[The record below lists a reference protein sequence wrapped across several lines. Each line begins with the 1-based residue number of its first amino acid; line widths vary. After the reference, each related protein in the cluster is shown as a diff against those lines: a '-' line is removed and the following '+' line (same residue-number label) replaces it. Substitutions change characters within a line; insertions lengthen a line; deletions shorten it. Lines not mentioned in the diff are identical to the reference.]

1 MSSVTTL
8 LKLIS
13 APGSR
18 LPYMN
23 RQLFPSEVSNLALVG
38 VLTSVCV
45 ITRLMAIPASLWEW
59 DEILFARA
67 LYRYDLSSH
76 SPHPPGFPVF
86 VFLARIAHLIL
97 RDDHRALVS
106 VAFIF
111 GAFLTPALFYLYD
124 EIFKDRQIAVAG
136 ALIGSFAPSVWVY
149 SCAGRSDGPAFVLGI
164 IASTLVLR
172 GLTSQRSLW
181 IGCAVL
187 GAGLGVRVTLLPLV
201 APALAIVLL
210 MRLRRRE
217 WRVALWAVSILA
229 LCILVW
235 FLPLVWHQTW
245 RVYSEAVNPHRQY
258 IWQTDSMF
266 AANRN
271 NIISYRLSRY
281 FVDIWGVEWI
291 MHTIYALAAL
301 GILALILRRRWSA
314 LGWMLVIFVP
324 YMAFSFVLNT
334 PMGAALYSLPY
345 IPFFAGLAACG
356 AIMLPRLLVNTER
369 KPKLA
374 NIGAPIAITLA
385 ISFAG
390 WSYPTIKMLHG
401 QASPTLSAVRYLEK
415 TLDPQRDL
423 LVYDEGYWPYVHH
436 YLSGFRTLRRTAATT
451 PLTGITSVA
460 GRFNLVYLTAI
471 PSSTSGTQHFNWQS
485 EKGAPRLGRLS
496 LARYEHVYV
505 VRSN

>member
-1 MSSVTTL
+1 MRRSVTTL

-13 APGSR
+13 ALDSR
-18 LPYMN
+18 LPNMN
-23 RQLFPSEVSNLALVG
+23 FSAGVSNLTLVG
-38 VLTSVCV
+38 GLTSVCV
-45 ITRLMAIPASLWEW
+45 ITRLIAIPASLWEW

-86 VFLARIAHLIL
+86 VFLARLARLIL

-111 GAFLTPALFYLYD
+111 GACLTPALFYLFY
-124 EIFKDRQIAVAG
+124 EIFKNRQIAATG
-136 ALIGSFAPSVWVY
+136 ALIGSFAPSVWIY

-164 IASTLVLR
+164 IAATLVLR

-187 GAGLGVRVTLLPLV
+187 GVGLGVRVTLLPLV

-210 MRLRRRE
+210 TRLRRGE
-217 WRVALWAVSILA
+217 WRVALWAVLILA

-235 FLPLVWHQTW
+235 FLPLIWHQTW
-245 RVYSEAVNPHRQY
+245 RVYNEMVNQHRQY

-266 AANRN
+266 ATGANRN

-281 FVDIWGVEWI
+281 FVDIWGAEWI

-301 GILALILRRRWSA
+301 GMLALIIRRRWPA

-324 YMAFSFVLNT
+324 YMAVSFALNE

-356 AIMLPRLLVNTER
+356 AIMLPRLLVNAQR

-374 NIGAPIAITLA
+374 NIGALIAITLA
-385 ISFAG
+385 IALAA
-390 WSYPTIKMLHG
+390 WSYPTIKMLHD

-423 LVYDEGYWPYVHH
+423 LVYDADYWPYVQH
-436 YLSGFRTLRRTAATT
+436 YLSGFRTLRRAEATP
-451 PLTGITSVA
+451 PLTGVTLVA
-460 GRFNLVYLTAI
+460 GRANLVYLTAA
-471 PSSTSGTQHFNWQS
+471 PSSPSSTQHFNWQS